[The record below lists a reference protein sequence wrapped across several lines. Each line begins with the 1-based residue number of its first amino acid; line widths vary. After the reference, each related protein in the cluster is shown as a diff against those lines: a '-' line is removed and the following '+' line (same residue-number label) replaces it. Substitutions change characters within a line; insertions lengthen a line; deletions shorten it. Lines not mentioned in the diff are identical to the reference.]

1 MIGLLLWHW
10 RLRPTLTVV
19 RNHDRIAVMAL
30 EVKTD
35 INGGEESLQDCCYGT
50 GG

>member
-1 MIGLLLWHW
+1 M
-10 RLRPTLTVV
+10 
-19 RNHDRIAVMAL
+19 IAVMAL

-35 INGGEESLQDCCYGT
+35 INGGEESLQDCCHGT